1 MICTQSESSETTWA
15 SAPGWAMPIIALE
28 TDGPSLMLVGEVTFM
43 NAG

>member
-1 MICTQSESSETTWA
+1 
-15 SAPGWAMPIIALE
+15 MPIIALE